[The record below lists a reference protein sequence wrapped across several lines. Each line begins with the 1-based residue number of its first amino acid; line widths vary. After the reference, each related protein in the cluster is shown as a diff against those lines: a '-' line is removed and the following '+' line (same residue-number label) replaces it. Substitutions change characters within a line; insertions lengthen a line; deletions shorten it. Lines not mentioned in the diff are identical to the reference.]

1 MRVLASFFYRVT
13 HSLATVLGFCC
24 VVLLGVALGRVNY
37 YAHTVSMLA
46 HDPRFILWS
55 ALAAG
60 AVIVYDRER
69 LYHEAALSR
78 GNRRFAYSLATLLS
92 ACVIAVAVYL
102 LIVCGCSI
110 LLGRGL
116 WALGHAVDGVLRLLA
131 TVGLAVLLAT
141 LLPNAL
147 VYLAVALVLLFAVWT
162 GAGSEVQWVCAVFP
176 PYLQGGAAAWA
187 VGLLWFV
194 GAAVGG
200 YASVR

>member
-24 VVLLGVALGRVNY
+24 VVLLGVALARISYFV
-37 YAHTVSMLA
+37 HTVAALA
-46 HDPRFILWS
+46 RDPRFILWS

-60 AVIVYDRER
+60 AFIVYDRER
-69 LYHEAALSR
+69 LYHKAAISR
-78 GNRRFAYSLATLLS
+78 GNGRAAYSFATLLS

-102 LIVCGCSI
+102 LIVCGCS
-110 LLGRGL
+110 LVFGRGL
-116 WALGHAVDGVLRLLA
+116 WAFGFVADGALRLLA
-131 TVGLAVLLAT
+131 TVGLTVLLAT

-147 VYLAVALVLLFAVWT
+147 VYLAVALVLLFAVWN
-162 GAGSEVQWVCAVFP
+162 GAVADVGWLCAVFP
-176 PYLQGGAAAWA
+176 PYLHGGAAAWV
-187 VGLLWFV
+187 VGSLWVV

>member
-60 AVIVYDRER
+60 AMLVYDRER
-69 LYHEAALSR
+69 LYHQAAVSR
-78 GNRRFAYSLATLLS
+78 GNRRLSCSISSLLS
-92 ACVIAVAVYL
+92 VCAITFAAYL
-102 LIVCGCSI
+102 LSVCGCS
-110 LLGRGL
+110 LVFGRVFDVLGY
-116 WALGHAVDGVLRLLA
+116 VSDGALRLLA
-131 TVGLAVLLAT
+131 TVGLTVLLAT

>member
-1 MRVLASFFYRVT
+1 MRVFVSFFYRVT

-24 VVLLGVALGRVNY
+24 VVLLGVALARVSY
-37 YAHTVSMLA
+37 FAHTVAALA

-55 ALAAG
+55 AVAAG

-78 GNRRFAYSLATLLS
+78 GNRRLEYSLATLLS
-92 ACVIAVAVYL
+92 ACIVAVAAYL

-110 LLGRGL
+110 LFGRGL
-116 WALGHAVDGVLRLLA
+116 DVFRYAANAALPLLA
-131 TVGLAVLLAT
+131 TIGLAVLLAT
-141 LLPNAL
+141 LLPNAM

-162 GAGSEVQWVCAVFP
+162 GVGMGVDWLCAVFP
-176 PYLQGGAAAWA
+176 PYLQGGAVAWVA
-187 VGLLWFV
+187 GSLWVV

-200 YASVR
+200 YASAR